1 MMKKSYEIRLEKA
14 KKWEE
19 EKAKVDRLMKDNPD
33 EYLEQLYKEWW
44 EIYDK
49 LDKIK
54 K

>member
-1 MMKKSYEIRLEKA
+1 MKKSYEIWLEKA
-14 KKWEE
+14 KKREE
-19 EKAKVDRLMKDNPD
+19 EKAKVDLLMKENPN
-33 EYLEQLYKEWW
+33 EYLEQLYKERW